1 MESWVEFVVEL
12 EWDELNALTRLL
24 SEETL
29 AAAVESELLL
39 VVESELP
46 DELLDVVPDEAELE
60 VLPVLLVEVPEAILY
75 IMYVLLAI
83 AEIVDIMVPS
93 FLR

>member
-1 MESWVEFVVEL
+1 M
-12 EWDELNALTRLL
+12 TRLL

-46 DELLDVVPDEAELE
+46 DELLDVPDEAELE
-60 VLPVLLVEVPEAILY
+60 VLVVLLVEVPEAILY

-93 FLR
+93 VLR

>member
-46 DELLDVVPDEAELE
+46 DELLDVPDEAELE
-60 VLPVLLVEVPEAILY
+60 VLVVLLVEVPEAILY

>member
-1 MESWVEFVVEL
+1 M
-12 EWDELNALTRLL
+12 TRLL

-46 DELLDVVPDEAELE
+46 DELLDVVPDVAELE
-60 VLPVLLVEVPEAILY
+60 VLVVLLVEVPEAILY

>member
-1 MESWVEFVVEL
+1 
-12 EWDELNALTRLL
+12 LTRLL

-46 DELLDVVPDEAELE
+46 DELLDVPDEAELE
-60 VLPVLLVEVPEAILY
+60 VLVVLLVEVPEAILY

>member
-1 MESWVEFVVEL
+1 M
-12 EWDELNALTRLL
+12 TRLL

-46 DELLDVVPDEAELE
+46 DELLDVPDEAELE
-60 VLPVLLVEVPEAILY
+60 VLVVLLVEVPEAILY

-83 AEIVDIMVPS
+83 ADIVTGKQ
-93 FLR
+93 RG

>member
-1 MESWVEFVVEL
+1 M
-12 EWDELNALTRLL
+12 TRLL

-39 VVESELP
+39 IVESELP
-46 DELLDVVPDEAELE
+46 DELLDVPDEAELE
-60 VLPVLLVEVPEAILY
+60 VLVVLLVEVPEAILY

>member
-1 MESWVEFVVEL
+1 M
-12 EWDELNALTRLL
+12 TRLL

-46 DELLDVVPDEAELE
+46 DELLDVPDEAELE
-60 VLPVLLVEVPEAILY
+60 VLVVLLVEVPEAILY